1 MDTNKTTPF
10 DLMLEKAEDDA
21 NLVFLN
27 SEIDRLKAETARLR
41 SLTTNIIDSANRY
54 YEAKNSDEEIT
65 KILEDIVLSA
75 GIMYK
80 ILKDKE

>member
-1 MDTNKTTPF
+1 M
-10 DLMLEKAEDDA
+10 
-21 NLVFLN
+21 LN
-27 SEIDRLKAETARLR
+27 SEIKKVEVARLR
-41 SLTTNIIDSANRY
+41 SLAANIIDAADRY
-54 YEAKNSDEEIT
+54 YRVPNPDEEIT